1 MKVAPVA
8 GMSQE
13 LRPLAARAFEF
24 ACAIVRLHSR
34 LNAIPRFP
42 YCVSRQLLRSGTS
55 IGANLEEARSAS
67 SRRDLRS
74 RHRIS
79 LREARETKYW
89 LRLIVTTGLAPAAMV
104 AAELQEADE
113 LAAILYTSVKHLNDG

>member
-1 MKVAPVA
+1 MTH
-8 GMSQE
+8 E
-13 LRPLAARAFEF
+13 LRPIAERAFEF

-42 YCVSRQLLRSGTS
+42 FPISRQLLRSGTS
-55 IGANLEEARSAS
+55 IGANLEEGRSAS
-67 SRRDLRS
+67 SRRDLKARQA
-74 RHRIS
+74 IA

-89 LRLIVTTGLAPAAMV
+89 LRLITATGLAPAALV

-113 LAAILYTSVKHLNDG
+113 LTAILYTSVERLKEG